1 MSTALDTPAPHKAG
15 GQILL
20 EALAFYRAAE
30 ALGMYGVANQF
41 ILVGW
46 DAVQNKGDETAM
58 RRFNSLKDFLLMDH
72 AEKIV
77 DMRKAGVQINPLVSR
92 AARRKAQA

>member
-1 MSTALDTPAPHKAG
+1 MSTNGTALDASAPHEAG

-41 ILVGW
+41 ILVGC
-46 DAVQNKGDETAM
+46 
-58 RRFNSLKDFLLMDH
+58 

-92 AARRKAQA
+92 AARRKLKLEDDEA